1 VTDQDRFVLAGDAAA
16 IPDDVAGRE
25 AIVVA
30 IDILVRELAPL
41 AATFFSIDAGGDVRS
56 WPVHGQGG
64 APAVDVDAVAR
75 RPLGDVGDDL
85 ALPIRDGERLVAGI
99 VVRRDTSAPAWSGQ
113 RLKLVAALQ
122 PLLEMAY
129 EFASRSALRL
139 DSGLP
144 STLTTR
150 QREVAHMLASGASNA
165 EIARALD
172 ISADTAKSHTRAVL
186 SKLGAPSRRE
196 LVMRLTRRS
205 GARASVRDRGNEA
218 AERILSPVLVWAAE
232 RLGAVAGGCALL
244 SPRLELV
251 AQAWSPA
258 PGAHRVDP
266 AAVGR
271 VARQLFPSSRP
282 SETVRRALAERPR
295 AAVLDLGSGKPLL
308 MVLRLQ
314 GRIAGVIWLMGEANA
329 TLATRGGALA
339 LRRLHPLLE
348 LACGTATAGT
358 PAPPTSIADLAD
370 LGLTS
375 RELTVARLALKGRS
389 NADIATVLKISQS
402 TVKAHVTRILAKTG
416 VRSRTQLIALLGGE
430 DDA

>member
-1 VTDQDRFVLAGDAAA
+1 MLAGDAAA
-16 IPDDVAGRE
+16 IPDDVAGHD

-41 AATFFSIDAGGDVRS
+41 AATFFSINAGGDLRS
-56 WPVHGQGG
+56 WPVYGQGS
-64 APAVDVDAVAR
+64 APAVDLDAVASG
-75 RPLGDVGDDL
+75 PLGDAGQDL

-113 RLKLVAALQ
+113 RLRLVAALQ
-122 PLLEMAY
+122 PLLELAY
-129 EFASRSALRL
+129 EFALRSALRL

-150 QREVAHMLASGASNA
+150 QRQVAHMLASGATNA

-205 GARASVRDRGNEA
+205 GGQVSVRDQGNGA
-218 AERILSPVLVWAAE
+218 AGRVLSPVLVWAAE
-232 RLGAVAGGCALL
+232 RVGAVAGGCALL

-251 AQAWSPA
+251 AEAWSTA
-258 PGAHRVDP
+258 PRAGGVDP
-266 AAVGR
+266 AAVKR
-271 VARQLFPSSRP
+271 VQRQLFPSARP

-295 AAVLDLGSGKPLL
+295 TAVLDLGSGEPLL
-308 MVLRLQ
+308 TVLRVQ
-314 GRIAGVIWLMGEANA
+314 GRIAGVIWLLGEANA
-329 TLATRGGALA
+329 TLATRDGALA
-339 LRRLHPLLE
+339 LRGLHPLLE
-348 LACGTATAGT
+348 LACGRAIAGT
-358 PAPPTSIADLAD
+358 RTPPTSVADLAD
-370 LGLTS
+370 RGLTS
-375 RELTVARLALKGRS
+375 RELTVARLAVKGHG
-389 NADIATVLKISQS
+389 NADIAAVLKISQS

-416 VRSRTQLIALLGGE
+416 VRSRTQLIALLGGKDE
-430 DDA
+430 A